1 MPPADSPASASA
13 GPTAPV
19 ELASQPAPPAPIEVP
34 GAGTLRATRTILPM
48 LARPTLADRRS
59 WALPVTAFAVISTI
73 ILDVAAG
80 AVMFWRIPGE
90 IGIIYRSLSGMA
102 VVLLVLPLMTLAS
115 SAARL
120 SARRRDDRLSSLR
133 LLGAT
138 SGTLR
143 LLTLAEAG
151 GYALIGSLIGL
162 AGYAAS
168 VPLLGMLHFDGR
180 RIGAGSL
187 ILEPGA
193 LAAVI
198 AALVVLALV
207 SSAVSLRRVEISPLG
222 VRMRSSAQGV
232 SMFRIVAG
240 AALLAAAALS
250 SVIARG
256 LGSSAGPL
264 VAIVIVLFA
273 VGAGLTVINIVGPK
287 LLALHFRARLR
298 KARTAPAVVAA
309 RMVLEAPKA
318 AWRQVSALGAVCF
331 VGVAGGAGVAM
342 LDKDS
347 PSAQASAQA
356 DPSGA
361 FLVSDIRT
369 GIILTIAFAFATVA
383 CSVGINQTAAV
394 LDRRDVEV
402 GLDLI
407 GMTMAEQEE
416 ARRRA
421 VLGPLWFVMV
431 VSIASSAIV
440 LSPLVGAALVLS
452 PITLLVTLGVI
463 ALGAAMVVAGLRATR
478 STMAGVLR
486 EGLTRVE

>member
-1 MPPADSPASASA
+1 MISNPLEPV
-13 GPTAPV
+13 APV
-19 ELASQPAPPAPIEVP
+19 APATPPTPIDLP
-34 GAGTLRATRTILPM
+34 GAGTLRATRAILPM

-59 WALPVTAFAVISTI
+59 WTLPVSAFAVISTI

-90 IGIIYRSLSGMA
+90 ISTMYRMLSGMA
-102 VVLLVLPLMTLAS
+102 VVLLVLPLVTLAS

-138 SGTLR
+138 AGTLR

-151 GYALIGSLIGL
+151 GYALIGSLLGL

-168 VPLLGMLHFDGR
+168 VPLLGMLHFNGR
-180 RIGAGSL
+180 RIGSGSL
-187 ILEPGA
+187 ILGPET

-198 AALVVLALV
+198 AVLVVLALA

-222 VRMRSSAQGV
+222 VRMRSSAQSVSALRIIAGV
-232 SMFRIVAG
+232 V
-240 AALLAAAALS
+240 LLAAAALS
-250 SVIARG
+250 STIARG
-256 LGSSAGPL
+256 LGTSAGPM
-264 VAIVIVLFA
+264 VAIVIVLFG

-287 LLALHFRARLR
+287 LLAWHFRAQLR

-342 LDKDS
+342 LDRAARSARAGS
-347 PSAQASAQA
+347 PA
-356 DPSGA
+356 DPA
-361 FLVSDIRT
+361 KAVLVADIRA

-383 CSVGINQTAAV
+383 CSVGINQTASV

-407 GMTMAEQEE
+407 GMTMAEQEQ

-431 VSIASSAIV
+431 LSIASSALV

-452 PITLLVTLGVI
+452 PVTLLVTLGVI

-478 STMAGVLR
+478 TTMAGVLK